1 MSAARGT
8 FVRAARACA
17 LAGGLASAVLLIP
30 AGHACAQ
37 TGAASTGPAATAGPG
52 KDAAEYIIA
61 PDDVLNINVVNF
73 QNLCTQGVVLPD
85 GNITVPLL
93 GAVSVKGKTVTE
105 VAKLLQKEWNKYV
118 VDPVVSVSVS
128 QKRKAEVVV
137 NGFAARVGA
146 LDFRPGMHVTDAFA
160 QVGGAPAGDLT
171 KVTLTRRSGETMTL
185 DVSEPEKIKG
195 TDKDILLTEG
205 DILFV
210 PERRLQV
217 SVVGEVMRPGSFD
230 YKDDMTVLDLMGLSG
245 GVKPSADL
253 DNATLLQGGKET
265 KLDLD
270 ALLRRGDMSVNCKL
284 KAQDRIMIPEL
295 QNRTYVFGAVAKP
308 GYYPFKPGD
317 RILDALDASGVAAQ
331 ADLRQVRLI
340 QVDKAKKTAVVT
352 QVNLEDFLKKGD
364 MAANRTL
371 SPGDVL
377 FLPDRKRPFQLQD
390 AFGVLSGIS
399 MLDNTFRIL
408 SGNRY

>member
-1 MSAARGT
+1 
-8 FVRAARACA
+8 
-17 LAGGLASAVLLIP
+17 
-30 AGHACAQ
+30 
-37 TGAASTGPAATAGPG
+37 
-52 KDAAEYIIA
+52 
-61 PDDVLNINVVNF
+61 
-73 QNLCTQGVVLPD
+73 
-85 GNITVPLL
+85 
-93 GAVSVKGKTVTE
+93 
-105 VAKLLQKEWNKYV
+105 
-118 VDPVVSVSVS
+118 
-128 QKRKAEVVV
+128 
-137 NGFAARVGA
+137 
-146 LDFRPGMHVTDAFA
+146 
-160 QVGGAPAGDLT
+160 
-171 KVTLTRRSGETMTL
+171 MTL

-195 TDKDILLTEG
+195 TDQDILLTEG